1 MTRAADKAASAGE
14 IRIDSDLTIYTVAEW
29 KETLMGAL
37 ERSAAL
43 SIDLSAVREL
53 DTAGLQLLLLASREA
68 QGTGKSVTLVAPS
81 NAVAE
86 VVQLCNLDSQW
97 NIQPAR
103 AVSAE
108 G

>member
-1 MTRAADKAASAGE
+1 
-14 IRIDSDLTIYTVAEW
+14 
-29 KETLMGAL
+29 MGAL

-53 DTAGLQLLLLASREA
+53 DTAGLQLLLLAAREA
-68 QGTGKSVTLVAPS
+68 QGTGKSVTLVALS

-86 VVQLCNLDSQW
+86 VVELCNLESQW